1 MIFKNYLED
10 GAPETDYSRHVARS
24 FSDVHKGEDG
34 RTYAKF
40 ADSQPFFRQGIL
52 DANESIFFLLEL
64 QHIEAKVVMV
74 EYQELKSRNIIPI
87 SMEADPADETIA
99 YYQFDH
105 TGQAKIVIDYAND
118 FPDVTLLGEK
128 YFVNVRSI
136 GESYRYSIQ
145 EIRAAR
151 KVNRPL
157 ATMKADAAKHASRV
171 LENNL
176 AFFGDSVHG
185 LTGFLTN
192 PAIPVLSLPA
202 VGNVSPYTNT
212 VAWAGKTPAQVLND
226 LNLMANVIGYNTLG
240 VEGSAG
246 DLTMLLPR
254 DSFDYVNSTP
264 RSDYSDLTI
273 LEYFLDNN
281 SYIKDVD
288 WLFEL
293 NQAGPAG
300 TRLACVFSRNPE
312 KVKQH
317 IPQDFEMFPPQERG
331 MTFVIPC
338 HHRYGGVIWYKPLS
352 AILASGF

>member
-1 MIFKNYLED
+1 MAIFKEYLKD
-10 GAPETDYSRHVARS
+10 GAVTEFSRAVADA
-24 FSDVHKGEDG
+24 FTDVHKGEDG
-34 RTYAKF
+34 RVYAKHK
-40 ADSQPFFRQGIL
+40 DNTPFFKNSFM

-64 QHIEAKVVMV
+64 QHIEAKVVEI
-74 EYQELKSRNIIPI
+74 EYQELKSREIIPI

-105 TGQAKIVIDYAND
+105 VGQAKIVIDYAND

-128 YFVNVRSI
+128 YIVNVRSI

-157 ATMKADAAKHASRV
+157 TTMKADAAKHASRV
-171 LENNL
+171 LENNIAL
-176 AFFGDSVHG
+176 FGDTVHG
-185 LTGFLTN
+185 LSGFLTN
-192 PAIPVLSLPA
+192 SATPVLSLPA
-202 VGNVSPYTNT
+202 IGNVNGYTNT
-212 VAWAGKTPAQVLND
+212 ILWAGKTPAQVLND
-226 LNLMANVIGYNTLG
+226 LNLMANIIGYNTLG

-246 DLTMLLPR
+246 DLMMLLPR
-254 DSFDYVNSTP
+254 DSYDYINSTP

-273 LEYFLDNN
+273 LEYFLENN
-281 SYIKDVD
+281 PYIREVD

-293 NQAGPAG
+293 TGAGPSG
-300 TRLACVFSRNPE
+300 TRLAMTFARNPE

-331 MTFVIPC
+331 MTFVVPC
-338 HHRYGGVIWYKPLS
+338 HHRYGGVIWYKPL
-352 AILASGF
+352 AAVLASGF